1 MSAFRHP
8 GADRGG
14 PVDLAAARRI
24 LVVRPDNVGDVVL
37 LTPALR
43 ALRAAAPQA
52 RIELLASPAG
62 TAVAAMIP
70 ELDGVLTVSRN
81 WQQLTAP
88 ADAAG
93 GEAAVRAERE
103 LLDRIAAGRYDVML
117 VFTSFSQ
124 SPWPAAHL
132 GLLAGV
138 GTRVVHSREFGGAV
152 ATHWVT
158 PPPDTTHHV
167 DRSLHLLAG
176 IGVPD
181 RGRTPSLRVP
191 DAAHAEAAALTGDT
205 RYALLVPGASCPS
218 RRYPAD
224 RFGAAAAVVAADGLP
239 VLVAGTAAEAG
250 LVDEVVRSA
259 RSSGAGSSG
268 ARSSGAGAPDVRALP
283 AVDLP
288 VFTALVARAA
298 VALTNN
304 SGGLHLADAVGTP
317 VVVTYAGTER
327 LGDVAPR
334 SAPSVL
340 LHVPVPCSPC
350 RQLTCPFHL

>member
-1 MSAFRHP
+1 
-8 GADRGG
+8 
-14 PVDLAAARRI
+14 
-24 LVVRPDNVGDVVL
+24 
-37 LTPALR
+37 
-43 ALRAAAPQA
+43 
-52 RIELLASPAG
+52 
-62 TAVAAMIP
+62 
-70 ELDGVLTVSRN
+70 
-81 WQQLTAP
+81 
-88 ADAAG
+88 
-93 GEAAVRAERE
+93 
-103 LLDRIAAGRYDVML
+103 ML

-224 RFGAAAAVVAADGLP
+224 RFGAAAAMVAADGLP

-259 RSSGAGSSG
+259 GPSGAGS
-268 ARSSGAGAPDVRALP
+268 PDVRALP

-334 SAPSVL
+334 SVPSAL
-340 LHVPVPCSPC
+340 LQVPVPCSPC
-350 RQLTCPFHL
+350 RQLACPFHLECLDVAPARLARAALRLAQAPLPSDVPASDPTPSGVPAPDLPQETRWPHAQAPRIA